1 MPIPSASLKPNLNT
15 TANVRQRR
23 RANGAPTANAQTSVA
38 NSVALP
44 PPSRRKAK
52 AQPTVSVA
60 NPMYARTQL
69 HSPKITTSPATSPQN
84 ANAQP
89 PVSVAHPNPQPLAD
103 PLMDAG
109 DFEAKMGIKKRGEDA
124 MDTAVQVGETSAGIT
139 ASVTATDGLG
149 LDNLDGDDGLTGDFE
164 GGTGILGG
172 VLGMGL
178 GMKGMVG
185 DFKRRSAAGEMK
197 DGKMKDAAGVS
208 IANDGIKE
216 NGLKVLKG
224 AVSTSTASVKLAGSH
239 IATFAEAGK
248 AVATGLGAA
257 TGALTVAEGLYKGG
271 FDAMHLHKTRTFKPL
286 SAKGNIWRSHI
297 VKKKGIKVGINA
309 LKVIGGGLGI
319 AGSVLTGGVLP
330 LALGAVG
337 AGIGVG
343 MGLAKFGRSMN
354 KQRKIRKARK
364 ADTTIT
370 SKEMTPENVSKAQEL
385 NKKHSTTGG
394 FVSEMIAAVRNASK
408 PTMEKMQKLHIASQK
423 GPSVQDKIMNF
434 FKSLT
439 KDGVANENKQ
449 NIIDA
454 ENAQKDAKLEL
465 DTMGSDFESYDAH
478 ELLAA
483 IGVKKEEAE
492 SKSGQELIEKKI
504 SVTNSL

>member
-1 MPIPSASLKPNLNT
+1 MPQLPQQPATTNSTPNLSFME
-15 TANVRQRR
+15 RR
-23 RANGAPTANAQTSVA
+23 KARIAKIAKLKAANAA
-38 NSVALP
+38 
-44 PPSRRKAK
+44 AK

-124 MDTAVQVGETSAGIT
+124 MDTVVQVGETSAGIT
-139 ASVTATDGLG
+139 ASITATDGL
-149 LDNLDGDDGLTGDFE
+149 DIDGNGGLTDDFE

-185 DFKRRSAAGEMK
+185 DFKRRKAAGEMK

-394 FVSEMIAAVRNASK
+394 FVSEMIEAVKKASK
-408 PTMEKMQKLHIASQK
+408 PTMENMRKLHIASQK
-423 GPSVQDKIMNF
+423 GPSVQDKMLNF
-434 FKSLT
+434 FKSLK

-449 NIIDA
+449 NMIDA
-454 ENAQKDAKLEL
+454 EKAQKDAKLDL
-465 DTMGSDFESYDAH
+465 DKMGSDFESYDAH

-483 IGVKKEEAE
+483 IGVGKEEAE